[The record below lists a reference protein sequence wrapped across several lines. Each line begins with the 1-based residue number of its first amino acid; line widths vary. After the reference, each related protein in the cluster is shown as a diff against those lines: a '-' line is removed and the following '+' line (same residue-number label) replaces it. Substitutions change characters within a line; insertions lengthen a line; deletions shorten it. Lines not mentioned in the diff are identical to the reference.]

1 LILAVSR
8 FFNPPSV
15 RARYHPFM
23 KPEFTRAA
31 VFAASLFAATS
42 PAHAQIAQPT
52 VPTKGTPMTSQATGT
67 FEVKVK
73 PLPEDEKVPGVAV
86 GRMSID
92 KTFKGD
98 IDGTSKGEMMTAG
111 TQVKGSAGYVAVEIV
126 TASIKG
132 RSGTFTLLH
141 HATMKQEGDFRMNI
155 VVIPDSGTGDL
166 VGLTGKMEIIIE
178 AGKHSYKFDYTL
190 PV

>member
-1 LILAVSR
+1 
-8 FFNPPSV
+8 
-15 RARYHPFM
+15 M

-31 VFAASLFAATS
+31 VFAASLFAAAS
-42 PAHAQIAQPT
+42 LAHAQL

-73 PLPEDEKVPGVAV
+73 PLPEDEKVAGVAV

-98 IDGTSKGEMMTAG
+98 IEGTSKGEMMTAG

-155 VVIPDSGTGDL
+155 VVIPDSGTGGL
-166 VGLTGKMEIIIE
+166 VGLAGKMEIIIE
-178 AGKHSYKFDYTL
+178 GGKHSYKFDYTL

>member
-1 LILAVSR
+1 
-8 FFNPPSV
+8 
-15 RARYHPFM
+15 
-23 KPEFTRAA
+23 
-31 VFAASLFAATS
+31 
-42 PAHAQIAQPT
+42 
-52 VPTKGTPMTSQATGT
+52 MTSQATGM

-73 PLPEDEKVPGVAV
+73 PLAEDEKVPGVAV

-92 KTFKGD
+92 KTFNGD
-98 IDGTSKGEMMTAG
+98 IEGTSKGEMMTAG

-155 VVIPDSGTGDL
+155 VVIPDSGTGGLVDL
-166 VGLTGKMEIIIE
+166 SGRMEIIIE
-178 AGKHSYKFDYTL
+178 GGKHSYKFDYTL